1 MATAVPSSP
10 SSSSAFMSRDRFNGF
25 SGLISLSEQ
34 QPPLTPIATLRRG
47 EEGFVPVDPLF
58 LSLAV
63 VIL

>member
-1 MATAVPSSP
+1 
-10 SSSSAFMSRDRFNGF
+10 MSRDRFNGF

>member
-34 QPPLTPIATLRRG
+34 PPLTPIATLRRG